1 MKPAVRGSVGKYAT
15 RTENF
20 LQLNINGTRKK
31 CAELS
36 DILNENNIH
45 VACLQETRNPPN
57 LSNTSSSTEAQAI
70 NILLPNHTITL
81 VNVYHPDN
89 SPIDTNILQD
99 LASTSADTKMILGD
113 FNARSPSWGCEIL
126 DSKGDQL
133 EDLADD
139 LNLTILN
146 TGENTYVSKTN
157 GTASALDISAI
168 SYASE
173 PTTQEKRSWNF
184 RKANWD
190 GFTQEL
196 ENLCSDLPKH
206 NDAEKLLCLFT
217 SCIQKAAKHHIPRG
231 KRRNNWIPF
240 WKDHNIKDLIQ
251 ERDSIGQE
259 LQRNNS
265 EELKVNFIE
274 VSHRVEELILESKK
288 EKWAKLC
295 SKLDPRKGTSQY
307 WNLLKVLNS
316 SYISMPKTPQSNV
329 ISIDGVSARTNKEAA
344 NMLVKQYEVTSR
356 LNFEEEDRLQ
366 YKKYKSIIK
375 HNKNHCA
382 EDVFTSD
389 FTLEELEY
397 AIRHLNPK
405 KSPRPDVIYGQ
416 MIVHFGEIAKKYLLN
431 IFDTS

>member
-1 MKPAVRGSVGKYAT
+1 MDNAILIPGLNATASGVTDATKHAVRGFVGKYAT
-15 RTENF
+15 RTVNF
-20 LQLNINGTRKK
+20 LQLNINGTQKK

-45 VACLQETRNPPN
+45 VACFQGTRLNSKLHFNVKGYTTIKKDRVSGAGGGFAFLVKTPEIKYIEILPT
-57 LSNTSSSTEAQAI
+57 SNTSSSTEAQAI

-81 VNVYHPDN
+81 VNVHHPDN
-89 SPIDTNILQD
+89 SPMDTNILQD

-113 FNARSPSWGCEIL
+113 FNARSPSWGCKIL

-146 TGENTYVSKTN
+146 TAENTYVSKTN
-157 GTASALDISAI
+157 SPASVLGISDI
-168 SYASE
+168 SYASANNVHWKVLDATISDQFPVLTTLPIVQE

-184 RKANWD
+184 RKANWN

-206 NDAEKLLCLFT
+206 NDAEKLLHLLT
-217 SCIQKAAKHHIPRG
+217 SCIQKAAKHHITRG

-265 EELKVNFIE
+265 EELKRNFIE
-274 VSHRVEELILESKK
+274 VSHRVEELILESKT
-288 EKWAKLC
+288 EKWAELC
-295 SKLDPRKGTSQY
+295 SKLDLRKGTSHH

-316 SYISMPKTPQSNV
+316 SYISMPKNLSQT
-329 ISIDGVSARTNKEAA
+329 
-344 NMLVKQYEVTSR
+344 
-356 LNFEEEDRLQ
+356 
-366 YKKYKSIIK
+366 
-375 HNKNHCA
+375 
-382 EDVFTSD
+382 
-389 FTLEELEY
+389 
-397 AIRHLNPK
+397 
-405 KSPRPDVIYGQ
+405 
-416 MIVHFGEIAKKYLLN
+416 
-431 IFDTS
+431 